1 MSTVAPATK
10 APEVPRIQGL
20 SQIAGNYD
28 LLLCDVWGV
37 LHNGLAAKPPAIAAL
52 SAFREAGGTVIMIT
66 NAPRRR
72 KSVFAQL
79 AKLGVPEGTYDTVV
93 TSGDVTRTLIEEGP
107 ARVLHIGTEKDLSL
121 FEGMEVELVGEEEA
135 EVIVC
140 SGPWNEETET
150 PEDYTGLLTRMQQR
164 DLSMICANPDI
175 VVELGD
181 RLIYCAG
188 ALAREYERLGGR
200 TQIAGKPYRPIYDL
214 AISEA
219 EHIAGKPFDKHRIL
233 AIGDGMPTDVAGAAA
248 YGLDVLYISGGI
260 HAQDYGTPDEPD
272 HARVGVF
279 LAGHGAQPVG
289 YMPRLEW

>member
-1 MSTVAPATK
+1 MNTVAPATNT
-10 APEVPRIQGL
+10 PEVPRIAGL
-20 SQIAGNYD
+20 SRIAGDYD

-52 SAFREAGGTVIMIT
+52 SAFREAGGTVVMIT
-66 NAPRRR
+66 NAPRQR

-79 AKLGVPEGTYDTVV
+79 AKLGVPDGTFDTVV
-93 TSGDVTRTLIEEGP
+93 TSGDVTRNLIAEGP
-107 ARVLHIGTEKDLSL
+107 ARILHIGTEKDLNL
-121 FEGMEVELVGEEEA
+121 FEGMEVELVGEQDA
-135 EVIVC
+135 EIIVC
-140 SGPWNEETET
+140 SGPWDEQTET
-150 PEDYTGLLTRMQQR
+150 PEDYTELLTRMKQR

-219 EHIAGKPFDKHRIL
+219 EHIAGKAFDKRRIL
-233 AIGDGMPTDVAGAAA
+233 AIGDGMPTDIAGASA

-272 HARVGVF
+272 HDRLGRF
-279 LAGHGAQPVG
+279 LAEHDAQPVG